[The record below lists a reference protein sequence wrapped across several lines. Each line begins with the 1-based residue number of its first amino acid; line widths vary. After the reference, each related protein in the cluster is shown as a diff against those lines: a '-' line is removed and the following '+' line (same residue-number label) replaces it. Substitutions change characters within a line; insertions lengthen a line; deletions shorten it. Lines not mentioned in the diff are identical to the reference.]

1 MHRLFYYGEVALMNL
16 EGYVQALY
24 VGDAKTLEKT
34 PCETLEFNF
43 EGIVGDKHVGYFK
56 KADARN
62 PEYKR
67 CTLMRN
73 DRQWSAIAL
82 DELAETAQVMGID
95 RIDPSWLGANLAF
108 TGIPHFTLLPKGTKL
123 IFPSGAVLLV
133 EAENEPCVGPGKV
146 IASKY
151 PDHQLSPNLFPKAAI
166 HKRGLV
172 GVVERAGVVHVGDVV
187 TVQVYEAE
195 RYPLFAGTTS

>member
-1 MHRLFYYGEVALMNL
+1 MNL

-24 VGDAKTLEKT
+24 IGDDERLEKT
-34 PCETLEFNF
+34 PCQTLELNF
-43 EGIVGDKHVGYFK
+43 EGIVGDKHAGYFK

-67 CTLMRN
+67 GTLMRN

-82 DELAETAQVMGID
+82 DELAETAQAMGIGS
-95 RIDPSWLGANLAF
+95 IDPAWLGANLAF
-108 TGIPHFTLLPKGTKL
+108 SGIPHFTLLPKGTKL

-133 EAENEPCVGPGKV
+133 EAENEPCVGPGTV

-151 PDHQLSPNLFPKAAI
+151 PDHKLSPNRFPKAAI

-172 GVVERAGVVHVGDVV
+172 GVVERVGIVHVGDMV

-195 RYPLFAGTTS
+195 RYPLLAGTTS